1 MALGLA
7 SVAAVAGGIT
17 HTPIAL
23 LTLIPLIA
31 VGVNYYRY
39 QSVDPESKPID
50 QETVIKQS
58 VHCMP
63 NSAVAYLT
71 LYFPLLHFS

>member
-7 SVAAVAGGIT
+7 SVAAVAGGLT

-39 QSVDPESKPID
+39 QSVDPESNPID
-50 QETVIKQS
+50 QQS
-58 VHCMP
+58 VTISSRFP
-63 NSAVAYLT
+63 LT
-71 LYFPLLHFS
+71 TRLIYAFLYFPAKTLL

>member
-7 SVAAVAGGIT
+7 SVAAVAGGLT

-39 QSVDPESKPID
+39 QSVDPESNPID
-50 QETVIKQS
+50 QQS
-58 VHCMP
+58 VTISSRLP
-63 NSAVAYLT
+63 LT
-71 LYFPLLHFS
+71 TRLIYAFLYFPAKTLL

>member
-7 SVAAVAGGIT
+7 SVAAVAGGLT

-39 QSVDPESKPID
+39 QSVDPESSPID
-50 QETVIKQS
+50 QQTVTTSPPAHAIIMTNTNLIS
-58 VHCMP
+58 F
-63 NSAVAYLT
+63 
-71 LYFPLLHFS
+71 YF

>member
-7 SVAAVAGGIT
+7 SVAAVAGGLT

-39 QSVDPESKPID
+39 QSVDPESNPID
-50 QETVIKQS
+50 QQS
-58 VHCMP
+58 VTNRSFNPKPCI
-63 NSAVAYLT
+63 
-71 LYFPLLHFS
+71 

>member
-50 QETVIKQS
+50 QETVIKLLS
-58 VHCMP
+58 TVP
-63 NSAVAYLT
+63 NPPLAYLT
-71 LYFPLLHFS
+71 PFFPLRFS

>member
-7 SVAAVAGGIT
+7 SVAAVAGGLT

-39 QSVDPESKPID
+39 QSVDPESNPID
-50 QETVIKQS
+50 QQS
-58 VHCMP
+58 VTISSRLH
-63 NSAVAYLT
+63 LT
-71 LYFPLLHFS
+71 TRLIYAFLYFPAKTLL